1 MPVFALSRAGDLIW
15 NPEPEMQLRFR
26 DSLICYGDL
35 AQLRANIKRT
45 SLDLPPVSNVEMNDS
60 DV

>member
-1 MPVFALSRAGDLIW
+1 
-15 NPEPEMQLRFR
+15 
-26 DSLICYGDL
+26 LICYGDL

-45 SLDLPPVSNVEMNDS
+45 LLDIPPVSNAETGES